1 MRRLLEASL
10 GAACLIAA
18 APAHA
23 QARLETRVSSQ
34 RVEVGEPFRIELEV
48 KDPAGDVQ
56 NPNLTA
62 PPGLTVRGRGLM
74 PQTSVMFFNGRMQK
88 SVSYTASWTLV
99 ASKPGSYRIGP
110 PTIEV
115 DGKPTRGNVVPV
127 EVLPQGSKP
136 RGGGLGF
143 PFDFF
148 GMPGAPAFPGFPG
161 GPELEP
167 ELPQFP
173 PEYALDRAKD
183 PLAFVV
189 TKAKPTEVVLGEG
202 LRVDVIAY
210 GGRGDYQGIQ
220 STEPSRDGFIAYDSK
235 DDSRGYIVPIGGNHF
250 VAKRVNSWVLFP
262 LRTGSL
268 KIGSASFE
276 FLGRNYCDPR
286 KGVGL
291 KRESQ
296 PITIIVR
303 DPPLEGRPAGY
314 RLGDVGRFQVSAS
327 VEPRTITEG
336 AAVSVAVKLEGTGN
350 VPASLPLP
358 GQNGVE
364 WAEPAK
370 SEHLEAIEGKVQG
383 YRTFNYVVKVDRVG
397 SVDLGEIALSY
408 YDPAKRRYEVTR
420 AALGKIQVKPDPNK
434 ATRPTPPQEAD
445 PLRGLLPARA
455 ELGEGVEPV
464 RHLADRPGFWLA
476 LLFGPLAVLGLGAAT
491 RLGQRLIEQRRQ
503 RREQPME
510 RASRELDGAKAARAK
525 EPSRAAASAERAVL
539 FAIESATALK
549 ARGVLRSEL
558 GRELERR
565 EVKPELSSRIVEL
578 LDRCEDLRFS
588 GAPPEVANQVVD
600 AASEIVHAFAR
611 GRWKS

>member
-1 MRRLLEASL
+1 MRRLVEATL
-10 GAACLIAA
+10 GVACLVATVEA
-18 APAHA
+18 RA
-23 QARLETRVSSQ
+23 QVKLETRVSSQ

-48 KDPAGDVQ
+48 TDPNGDVQ
-56 NPNLTA
+56 NPSLAA
-62 PPGLTVRGRGLM
+62 PAGLTVRGRALM
-74 PQTSVMFFNGRMQK
+74 PKTSVMFFNGRMQK
-88 SVSYTASWTLV
+88 NISYTASWTLV

-110 PTIEV
+110 PTLEV
-115 DGKPTRGNVVPV
+115 GGKLTRGNVVPV
-127 EVLPQGSKP
+127 EVVPQGANP
-136 RGGGLGF
+136 RGGLGF

-148 GMPGAPAFPGFPG
+148 GMPGAPGFPGLPG
-161 GPELEP
+161 GPEPEP
-167 ELPQFP
+167 ELPQYP
-173 PEYALDRAKD
+173 PEYALEHAKD

-189 TKAKPTEVVLGEG
+189 TRAKPTEVVLGEG

-235 DDSRGYIVPIGGNHF
+235 DDARGYVVPIGGTHF

-276 FLGRNYCDPR
+276 FLGRHYGDPR

-296 PITIIVR
+296 PITIVVR
-303 DPPLEGRPAGY
+303 EPPLEGRPAGY

-336 AAVSVAVKLEGTGN
+336 GAVSVAVKLEGTGN
-350 VPASLPLP
+350 VPSSLPLP

-370 SEHLEAIEGKVQG
+370 TEHLEAIEGKVQG

-397 SVDLGEIALSY
+397 SIDLGEIALSY
-408 YDPAKRRYEVTR
+408 YDPAKRRYDVTR
-420 AALGKIQVKPDPNK
+420 AALGRVEVKPDPNK
-434 ATRPTPPQEAD
+434 ASRPTPPAEAD
-445 PLRGLLPARA
+445 PLRGLLPPRA
-455 ELGEGVEPV
+455 ELGPPAEPV
-464 RHLADRPGFWLA
+464 RHLADRSGFWLA
-476 LLFGPLAVLGLGAAT
+476 LLLGPLAVLGLGGAA
-491 RLGQRLIEQRRQ
+491 RLGQRLLEQRRQ

-510 RASRELDGAKAARAK
+510 RASRELDVARAARSK
-525 EPSRAAASAERAVL
+525 EPTRAAASAERAVL
-539 FAIESATALK
+539 LAIESATTLK

-558 GRELERR
+558 GKELERR
-565 EVKPELSSRIVEL
+565 SVQAGLSSQIVAL

-588 GAPPEVANQVVD
+588 GAPPEVANEVVS

-611 GRWKS
+611 GKWKS